1 MKQRLILTEEEK
13 RNIQEMY
20 GLITEQTKSD
30 TSCQLLSLIN
40 QEGSLSNIFKSES
53 GEEGCKI
60 YRGVLEKEII
70 PNLTE
75 DIIKEVEREI
85 NGNLI
90 EVLSNK
96 GVPCSSLL
104 KIFEKFPSD
113 SNAIGLSKN
122 TKCHSSGAYLYV
134 AQNSPSKFLQY
145 VRSVYGKHL
154 SNIVN
159 NPNID
164 EVIKKVFQ
172 IVNTVNDSSYLNRA
186 ISQFGEQKIV
196 DAVNNIEDEGLR
208 KEVVMMFKVL
218 YHHLGFDS
226 LSGYKLQG
234 LI

>member
-1 MKQRLILTEEEK
+1 MGRQLILSEEEK

-20 GLITEQTKSD
+20 GLINEQTKSN

-40 QEGSLSNIFKSES
+40 QESSLSNIFKSES

-104 KIFEKFPSD
+104 KIF
-113 SNAIGLSKN
+113 
-122 TKCHSSGAYLYV
+122 
-134 AQNSPSKFLQY
+134 
-145 VRSVYGKHL
+145 
-154 SNIVN
+154 
-159 NPNID
+159 
-164 EVIKKVFQ
+164 
-172 IVNTVNDSSYLNRA
+172 
-186 ISQFGEQKIV
+186 
-196 DAVNNIEDEGLR
+196 
-208 KEVVMMFKVL
+208 
-218 YHHLGFDS
+218 
-226 LSGYKLQG
+226 
-234 LI
+234 